1 MSDFLYK
8 AFFRYQIPIA
18 ALFLLPAAS
27 YYLGFALPESF
38 ISSKTAAVL
47 LPRAVCDVKFL
58 ASFPGVPI
66 AVYLSSLLLTVMAS
80 IAFLLVAILLALHAP
95 VTAASFGL
103 NDKPKANILGT
114 IVLLLLFGTA
124 AYFFLT
130 AFGTS
135 SADRSNCSWFGSLNS
150 FEPSDI
156 YDKLILAGV
165 LAATAYTCAYT
176 SFLLFLHKRST
187 TSDPASQ

>member
-1 MSDFLYK
+1 MSEFLYK

-18 ALFLLPAAS
+18 ALLLLPAAS
-27 YYLGFALPESF
+27 YYLEIALPESF

-58 ASFPGVPI
+58 SSLPGVPT
-66 AVYLSSLLLTVMAS
+66 AVYLSSLLLTIMAS
-80 IAFLLVAILLALHAP
+80 IVFLLVAILLALHAP
-95 VTAASFGL
+95 VTAARFGL
-103 NDKPKANILGT
+103 NDKPKANIPGT

-135 SADRSNCSWFGSLNS
+135 SADRSNCSWFGSQKS
-150 FEPSDI
+150 FEPFDI
-156 YDKLILAGV
+156 YNKLILAGV
-165 LAATAYTCAYT
+165 LAAAAYTCAYT
-176 SFLLFLHKRST
+176 SFLLFLHKRYTVT
-187 TSDPASQ
+187 T

>member
-1 MSDFLYK
+1 MSDFFYK

-18 ALFLLPAAS
+18 ALLLLPAAS
-27 YYLGFALPESF
+27 YYLEFALPESF
-38 ISSKTAAVL
+38 ISSKAAAML

-66 AVYLSSLLLTVMAS
+66 AVYLSSLLLTVIAS

-95 VTAASFGL
+95 VAAASFGL
-103 NDKPKANILGT
+103 SDKPKTNVSGT

-135 SADRSNCSWFGSLNS
+135 SADRSNCSWFDSQES
-150 FEPSDI
+150 FEPSVI
-156 YDKLILAGV
+156 YNKLILAGV
-165 LAATAYTCAYT
+165 LAAAAYTCAYT
-176 SFLLFLHKRST
+176 SFLLFRHKRYTMT
-187 TSDPASQ
+187 T